1 MSSTTTTWSTD
12 TNTKSGSA
20 TTFTNTVSSLQL
32 LGAEGEDAI
41 LRLFAD
47 EGDDNADQWRI
58 VSKASNNKLNFMSFA
73 SGAWSNVMSLFG
85 SSTAASVYLAL
96 PAASKL
102 YLDGAGGTT
111 YLQESSDGHL
121 EINSGTTLDLTAPTV
136 DLNSST
142 EFNIDTVLYDLNAS
156 GAVTLNGTT
165 IDIDGSGAM
174 QINSS
179 GGTIGIGNDA
189 VAQAMNIGTGAA
201 ARVITMGNVTGA
213 TQVVLNAGTAGI
225 SLASTGAG
233 DITIDSDDT
242 LLLDAD
248 GVLELNSSAGAIN
261 IGNDNVDQTINIA
274 TAGTRTL
281 NVGIN
286 DGTDLTTIA
295 VNGQVTIDRNTAGVS
310 AENGKGLYVDFD
322 RTVAGSGTAA
332 HNDIGIDVDVNSRS
346 LGTSSV
352 IGLDI
357 DVVGATTGTHTAT
370 GLTVTVGSSDTNYAA
385 LFNGGNVG
393 IGTTSP
399 TWPLTVIAIDG
410 GPGDDKY
417 AALIDNQEATAGRNY
432 GLYITG
438 GSNSSDYSL
447 RIQSVADA
455 DYFNVRGDGNVGIG
469 TASPVAHLEVKDAA
483 VNSDDYTENDDYWGI
498 LSNHTITGAASK
510 EFGINDKI
518 RGIYSEL
525 SFTDGVGGGG
535 FEELTSGYFAT
546 TVAETG
552 LTTSVRARAIYGLAK
567 LEAGAEL
574 DYIYGSSVLVD
585 VDGGTV
591 DADIYGSYIEVDVE
605 SAVTGIGGAV
615 YGQLIVVDTAEDPT
629 GKAYGLYINSDT
641 NVDYGLIV
649 DGGNV
654 GIGTTSPEAN
664 LQVAQLTAGIGTVT
678 VTSNTTCTG
687 TGTQFLNTFKVGDDI
702 ILTTNS
708 ETRAIAAIAS
718 NTVMTIVSAT
728 NVTGSAYTLAGGD
741 RFSVLGNGR
750 VGIGVVDPVYQLT
763 VVATTNDWPIVGK
776 STLSNNH
783 EGFIGME
790 ASKSGGADRYCLTGV
805 GYVSG
810 TTGGKT
816 DEAHGLLLMYPTDG
830 TPNYFWVDDDNVFR
844 NSTDVTHGGRNDE
857 GTTTAGTMSDERAK
871 DISTDTFSYGLDA
884 INQLAP
890 IKYKWKDGFGRQDK
904 DFIGLGAQ
912 SVQKI
917 IPEVI
922 EETNECLDGYDIEYD
937 ENRKRT
943 SQSPSSDRD
952 NKLNIRYGELVPALV
967 KAIQELSAKVIALE
981 NA

>member
-332 HNDIGIDVDVNSRS
+332 HNDIGLDLDVNSAS

-393 IGTTSP
+393 IGT
-399 TWPLTVIAIDG
+399 
-410 GPGDDKY
+410 
-417 AALIDNQEATAGRNY
+417 
-432 GLYITG
+432 
-438 GSNSSDYSL
+438 
-447 RIQSVADA
+447 
-455 DYFNVRGDGNVGIG
+455 
-469 TASPVAHLEVKDAA
+469 ASPVAQLEVKDAA

-776 STLSNNH
+776 STLTNNH

-937 ENRKRT
+937 ENGKRT